1 MTFRNPHL
9 ECGEKGCQTRS
20 CYMRYFRTWIKVG
33 EFHSVCKKFD
43 LKYKV
48 WQKVSSRD
56 IERQEY
62 FEDVDRMLENL
73 IKKYQK

>member
-9 ECGEKGCQTRS
+9 ECGMMGCQTRS

-43 LKYKV
+43 LTRPV
-48 WQKVSSRD
+48 WEKIRSRD

-62 FEDVDRMLENL
+62 LDNAKKLLEDS